1 MLAVDWGAGGGAGRV
16 SAIGWG
22 GWGGVGYRLGGPG
35 GVSAIDWGR
44 QERRQEKRVPSLPNL
59 GSVLVG
65 GT

>member
-1 MLAVDWGAGGGAGRV
+1 M

-22 GWGGVGYRLGGPG
+22 GWECVGYRLGSAGR
-35 GVSAIDWGR
+35 VSAIDWGR